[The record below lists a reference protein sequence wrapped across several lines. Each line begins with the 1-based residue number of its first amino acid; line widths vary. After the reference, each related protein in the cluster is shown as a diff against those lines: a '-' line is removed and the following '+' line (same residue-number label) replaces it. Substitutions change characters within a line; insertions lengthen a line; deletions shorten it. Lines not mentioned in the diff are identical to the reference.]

1 MEVKHRAAAG
11 VPESTTASV
20 ENVDPIELD
29 NANTLVIVA
38 FSDDCPEE
46 TKEWLQKMFSAPGKA
61 NYVAPVCTFFVCWC
75 ENMFL

>member
-1 MEVKHRAAAG
+1 MEVKHRATPGTSDSTSAG
-11 VPESTTASV
+11 SV

-46 TKEWLQKMFSAPGKA
+46 TKEWLQRMFSDPGK
-61 NYVAPVCTFFVCWC
+61 NWLY
-75 ENMFL
+75 N

>member
-1 MEVKHRAAAG
+1 MEVKHRAAANM
-11 VPESTTASV
+11 PESTTGSV

-46 TKEWLQKMFSAPGKA
+46 TKEWLQKMFSAPGKTC
-61 NYVAPVCTFFVCWC
+61 YFV
-75 ENMFL
+75 

>member
-1 MEVKHRAAAG
+1 MEVKHRAA
-11 VPESTTASV
+11 PSSPDSTSASV

-46 TKEWLQKMFSAPGKA
+46 TKEWLQRMFSEPGK
-61 NYVAPVCTFFVCWC
+61 TWSLSL
-75 ENMFL
+75 FLCVTVHKFLDWS